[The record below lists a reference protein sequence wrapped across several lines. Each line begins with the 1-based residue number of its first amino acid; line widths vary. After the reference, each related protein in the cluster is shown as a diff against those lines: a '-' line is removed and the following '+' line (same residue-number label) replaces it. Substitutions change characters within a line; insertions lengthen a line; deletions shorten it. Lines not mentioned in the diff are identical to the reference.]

1 MITTSKEE
9 DMMSKNMNSTRP
21 TTFALFCL
29 LVLGSLVLLA
39 ACGSNSTTTGS
50 AGSTA
55 TTSSSSPTNT
65 PAGNGYGRYGS
76 GGGKTTPTATT
87 AVTGPTQTVT
97 ITTDSSGTF
106 TFSPKSLTI
115 PVGTTVIW
123 KNTTQTPHTVTSN
136 DGKAFNS
143 GDSTPVAPNTTFSF
157 KFMSAGTFAYHCD
170 FHPYMMATIIVQ

>member
-1 MITTSKEE
+1 
-9 DMMSKNMNSTRP
+9 MMSKNMKSTRP
-21 TTFALFCL
+21 TTFALFYL

-55 TTSSSSPTNT
+55 TTSSSSPTST
-65 PAGNGYGRYGS
+65 PTGNGYGRYGS
-76 GGGKTTPTATT
+76 GGGNTTPTATT

-115 PVGTTVIW
+115 PAGTTVIW

-136 DGKAFNS
+136 DGKTFNS
-143 GDSTPVAPNTTFSF
+143 GDSTPVAPSTTFSF

-170 FHPYMMATIIVQ
+170 FHPYMVATIVVQ